1 VVVRLTIEAIHAGY
15 QYPENEQPGAAKAHL
30 QRYNE
35 RTFAR
40 EICFQKTTILMSMK
54 TKAAILVSSFA
65 VLLFVV
71 VGSMGGVHASSNDGS
86 YRQLQVYSEVLSRV
100 RSEYVE
106 EPNIPKVTDGALH
119 GLLES
124 LDSNS
129 SYLTG
134 EAYKQYKAH
143 RSESKGDIGATIS
156 KRFGYAAVVS
166 VLPGSPAEK
175 AGIEATDIFESIEG
189 VSTRDMSLPEIR
201 NLLAGTPGSQV
212 NVSVVRARRA
222 EPQKVVITR
231 DVVSIPPVAEKMIDE
246 GIGYVKVEALNK
258 GKAQEI
264 SSKIKSLERS
274 GAKKLVL
281 DLRNASEGDEGEGV
295 AVANLFLNHGTIT
308 YLQGQKYPREAFNAD
323 PAKAITTLP
332 IAVLV
337 NKGTAGPGEI
347 VAAAILENARGDVVG
362 DKTFGDGSVQK
373 TIDLPDG
380 GALILSVAKYYSP
393 SGKAIQ
399 DTAVTPNVVVADEQD
414 NIVSEDEE
422 QEPNTPDQEEKPK
435 NTVDDQ
441 LKKAVEVLKRRAG

>member
-1 VVVRLTIEAIHAGY
+1 MKTVS
-15 QYPENEQPGAAKAHL
+15 PEVLPSRRRKN
-30 QRYNE
+30 
-35 RTFAR
+35 
-40 EICFQKTTILMSMK
+40 LMSMK
-54 TKAAILVSSFA
+54 IKAAILASSFA

-71 VGSMGGVHASSNDGS
+71 VGSLGGVHAASNDGA

-129 SYLTG
+129 SYMTAD
-134 EAYKQYKAH
+134 AYKQYKAH
-143 RSESKGDIGATIS
+143 KADAKGEIGATIS

-175 AGIEATDIFESIEG
+175 AGIESTDIFESIEG
-189 VSTRDMSLPEIR
+189 QSTREMSLPEIHSI
-201 NLLAGTPGSQV
+201 LAGTPGSTV

-231 DVVSIPPVAEKMIDE
+231 DVVTIPAVSDKVIED
-246 GIGYVKVEALNK
+246 GIGYIKAEALTK

-264 SSKIKSLERS
+264 ASKIKALERS

-281 DLRNASEGDEGEGV
+281 DLRNDSDGEENEGV
-295 AVANLFLNHGTIT
+295 AVANLFLNHGTIA
-308 YLQGQKYPREAFNAD
+308 YLQGQKFPREAFNAD
-323 PAKAITTLP
+323 PAKAVTTLP
-332 IAVLV
+332 VAVLV
-337 NKGTAGPGEI
+337 NRGTAGAAEI
-347 VAAAILENARGDVVG
+347 VAVALLENARGDVVG

-373 TIDLPDG
+373 TIELQDG

-393 SGKAIQ
+393 RGEAIQ
-399 DTAVTPNVVVADEQD
+399 DKAVTPNVVIADEAD
-414 NIVSEDEE
+414 TASPDDEE
-422 QEPNTPDQEEKPK
+422 QPSAPDQEAKPK
-435 NTVDDQ
+435 NTQDDQ
-441 LKKAVEVLKRRAG
+441 LKKAVEVLKSRTS

>member
-1 VVVRLTIEAIHAGY
+1 MKKVSRRVNSFR
-15 QYPENEQPGAAKAHL
+15 K
-30 QRYNE
+30 
-35 RTFAR
+35 
-40 EICFQKTTILMSMK
+40 KTTLMSMK

-71 VGSMGGVHASSNDGS
+71 AGSLGGVHASSNDGA

-100 RSEYVE
+100 HSEYVE

-129 SYLTG
+129 SYMTAD
-134 EAYKQYKAH
+134 AYKQYRAH
-143 RSESKGDIGATIS
+143 KSEAKGDIGATVS

-175 AGIEATDIFESIEG
+175 AGIESTDIFESIEG
-189 VSTRDMSLPEIR
+189 QSTRDMSLPEIR
-201 NLLAGTPGSQV
+201 SVLAGAPGSTV

-231 DVVSIPPVAEKMIDE
+231 DVVSIPPVAEKMIEE
-246 GIGYVKVEALNK
+246 GIGYIKADALTK

-264 SSKIKSLERS
+264 SVDIKTLEKS

-281 DLRNASEGDEGEGV
+281 DLRNTSGGDEGEGV

-308 YLQGQKYPREAFNAD
+308 YLQGQKYPRQAFNAE
-323 PAKAITTLP
+323 PSKAVTALP
-332 IAVLV
+332 LAVLV
-337 NKGTAGPGEI
+337 NKGTAGPAEI

-380 GALILSVAKYYSP
+380 GALILSVAKYYTP
-393 SGKAIQ
+393 GGKAIQ
-399 DTAVTPNVVVADEQD
+399 DAAITPNVVVADED
-414 NIVSEDEE
+414 DSVVSEDESQPEPE
-422 QEPNTPDQEEKPK
+422 QEAKPK

-441 LKKAVEVLKRRAG
+441 LKKAVEVLKSRAS